1 MYPWQESLN
10 SWAKGTGLRI
20 DALGL
25 VTLLG
30 AEEMDRNIGRLMPS
44 AYFDYLPLLGA
55 FVVAGDR
62 FTEKKTGF
70 ILYNISAGILTT
82 ELAGWVSRWIR
93 AQDLY
98 KVRSKVTWEV
108 ADRPFRWT
116 KFLFGFTLISLPI
129 HGMLL
134 ALTVLSADWW
144 GFANVISMIIS
155 VAVRCGQVHQNQAG
169 IDANIETAEKE
180 AQAKVSKYERALQ
193 QFEDWERTGSS
204 TETRDPPVEPKDFH
218 EAKVLMVTDDSK
230 ILTLVAP
237 NYLIKAIFTTN
248 PRIPS
253 PIFYLTCR
261 AIGWVAF
268 AVHVISIGMA
278 ELPTQICSVVLII
291 VATVLTGYKVGSED
305 SKSKIWKALRRR
317 FARGNDEDETLTCWV
332 TSRLKAT
339 VSSYPEDWSVWTEDE
354 RKFARYQNANVEK
367 GSLNGTGSKPKT
379 FIDVERLSPATKQ
392 EPVQERRQDL
402 YAWLDLTEEQDRCL
416 VAWGLI
422 PHNTDWQNSYQD
434 KKRIHRQRERH
445 GKGRGTETKC

>member
-1 MYPWQESLN
+1 MYPWHESLS

-44 AYFDYLPLLGA
+44 DYFDYLPLLGA

-62 FTEKKTGF
+62 FTDKKTGF

-82 ELAGWVSRWIR
+82 ELAGWVSRWVR

-116 KFLFGFTLISLPI
+116 KFFFGFILIGLPL

-144 GFANVISMIIS
+144 GFANVVSMILS
-155 VAVRCGQVHQNQAG
+155 VVVRCGQVHQNQAG
-169 IDANIETAEKE
+169 IDANIEMAEKE
-180 AQAKVSKYERALQ
+180 AQAKMTKYEGALQ
-193 QFEDWERTGSS
+193 QFEDWQRTGPS
-204 TETRDPPVEPKDFH
+204 TETRNPPSEPKDFH
-218 EAKVLMVTDDSK
+218 DAKVLMVTEDSN

-237 NYLIKAIFTTN
+237 NYLVKAVFTTS
-248 PRIPS
+248 PRIPN
-253 PIFYLTCR
+253 PLFYLTCR
-261 AIGWVAF
+261 AIGWAAF

-278 ELPTQICSVVLII
+278 ELPIQICSVVLII
-291 VATVLTGYKVGSED
+291 VATVLTAYKVGSGD
-305 SKSKIWKALRRR
+305 SKIWKALRNR
-317 FARGNDEDETLTCWV
+317 FARGNEEDESLTCWV

-339 VSSYPEDWSVWTEDE
+339 ISSYSEEWSVWTEEE
-354 RKFARYQNANVEK
+354 REVSCYQDANLQK
-367 GSLNGTGSKPKT
+367 GSLNKTGNKQKT
-379 FIDVERLSPATKQ
+379 FIDIESLPTTRKR
-392 EPVQERRQDL
+392 EPIQERRQDL
-402 YAWLDLTEEQDRCL
+402 YAWLDLTEEQDKCL

-422 PHNTDWQNSYQD
+422 PHNNDWQNAYQE
-434 KKRIHRQRERH
+434 KKTFHRQREIRR
-445 GKGRGTETKC
+445 KAQGTE